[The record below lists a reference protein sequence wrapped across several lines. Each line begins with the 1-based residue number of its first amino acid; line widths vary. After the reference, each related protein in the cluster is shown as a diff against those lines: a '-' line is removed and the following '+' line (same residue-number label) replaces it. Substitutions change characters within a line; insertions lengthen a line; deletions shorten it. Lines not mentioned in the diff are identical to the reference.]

1 MKMEYVIEQ
10 VDYLGG
16 LCSRAKERLSEA
28 DLAAAA
34 RLHFGCSVAKS
45 YWLASLA
52 HEAAYLGDIAR

>member
-1 MKMEYVIEQ
+1 MKMESVLEQ
-10 VDYLGG
+10 VAYLDG

-45 YWLASLA
+45 YRLASLA
-52 HEAAYLGDIAR
+52 HEAAYMGDVAR